1 MSARVALVASIVC
14 VELLAG
20 CGIHDP
26 YRRLNVTASTTAA
39 HATDPVGSPA
49 AHEDD
54 GPRAPAAPDPGPR
67 AGSTPQ
73 AALIRFGQLYIN
85 WTATA
90 LPDRARQLARI
101 SIGQARVAALQMVAR
116 RRTLVRYR
124 VRNSGSV
131 VAIAAA
137 HGTEQGRWAVITTE
151 VTSGVGPYLGLPAT
165 SHVTWATVEHQAGGY
180 VVSTW
185 YPAS

>member
-1 MSARVALVASIVC
+1 MSDRVALVASIVC
-14 VELLAG
+14 VVLLTG

-26 YRRLNVTASTTAA
+26 YRRLNVTASTSASHA
-39 HATDPVGSPA
+39 HGPAGSPDA
-49 AHEDD
+49 EEDD
-54 GPRAPAAPDPGPR
+54 GPRAPAAPDLPLQP
-67 AGSTPQ
+67 ASAPQ
-73 AALIRFGQLYIN
+73 AALSRFGQLYTN

-90 LPDRARQLARI
+90 LPERARQLARI
-101 SIGQARVAALQMVAR
+101 SIGQARVEARQMVSR
-116 RRTLVRYR
+116 RRTLVRYQ

-137 HGTEQGRWAVITTE
+137 HGTEHGRWAVITNE
-151 VTSGVGPYLGLPAT
+151 VTSGVGPYLGLPVT
-165 SHVTWATVEHQAGGY
+165 SHVTWATVAHVAGGY

>member
-1 MSARVALVASIVC
+1 MSDRVTLVASIVC
-14 VELLAG
+14 VALLAG

-26 YRRLNVTASTTAA
+26 YRRLNVTASTTAT
-39 HATDPVGSPA
+39 HAAGPVGSPDA
-49 AHEDD
+49 DEGD
-54 GPRAPAAPDPGPR
+54 GPRAPAAPDLV
-67 AGSTPQ
+67 PQ
-73 AALIRFGQLYIN
+73 AATPRAALLRFGQLYVN

-90 LPDRARQLARI
+90 LPERAQQLARF
-101 SIGQARVAALQMVAR
+101 SIGEARVEALQMVSR
-116 RRTLVRYR
+116 RRTLVRYQ

-137 HGTEQGRWAVITTE
+137 RGTEHGRWAVITNE

-165 SHVTWATVEHQAGGY
+165 SHVTWATVAHEAGGY